1 MAGRRQV
8 KRHRRG
14 LETLDPK
21 PLNPL
26 ILDPKPLNPLI
37 LDPKPLNPS
46 RNPDGWRLRVW
57 GLGFGVEGLRLGCE
71 GPGTC

>member
-14 LETLDPK
+14 LET
-21 PLNPL
+21 
-26 ILDPKPLNPLI
+26 LDPKPLNPLI

-57 GLGFGVEGLRLGCE
+57 GLGFGVEGLRLGFG

>member
-14 LETLDPK
+14 LET
-21 PLNPL
+21 
-26 ILDPKPLNPLI
+26 LDPKPLNPLI